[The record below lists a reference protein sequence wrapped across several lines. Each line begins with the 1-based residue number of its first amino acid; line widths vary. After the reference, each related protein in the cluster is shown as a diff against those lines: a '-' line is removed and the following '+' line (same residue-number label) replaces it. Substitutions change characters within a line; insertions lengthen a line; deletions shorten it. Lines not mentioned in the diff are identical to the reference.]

1 LNHCDQISCIMDC
14 SAARFS
20 SLFMVPNTRACVGHV
35 ATQGGLSEFLSI
47 TSRQRSHFCIVPS
60 APNCGT
66 SNGHA
71 SRHSWHP
78 EQASLSTTTIPS
90 SGRFLMA
97 SSGHTSMH
105 AGSAQ
110 CMQPI
115 EADVLFTL
123 GYVPCQML
131 STRLHFTP
139 GSTPLQLLQA
149 ISHPWHW
156 THLSFRNRMPYSE
169 DILLIPFLREYTCLP
184 KSEAPHV
191 FIQSS
196 AFRTC
201 TRV

>member
-1 LNHCDQISCIMDC
+1 MDC

-20 SLFMVPNTRACVGHV
+20 SVFMTPNMRACVGHV
-35 ATQGGLSEFLSI
+35 VTQGGPSESLSI
-47 TSRQRSHFCIVPS
+47 TSRQRSHFCIIPS

-66 SNGHA
+66 SKGHA
-71 SRHSWHP
+71 SKQVWHP

-110 CMQPI
+110 CMHPM
-115 EADVLFTL
+115 EADVLLTF

-131 STRLHFTP
+131 SIRLHRTP
-139 GSTPLQLLQA
+139 NSTPRQLLHA
-149 ISHPWHW
+149 TSHPWHW
-156 THLSFRNRMPYSE
+156 THLSFRNTMPYSV
-169 DILLIPFLREYTCLP
+169 DIPLIPFLRECHCFT

-191 FIQSS
+191 SNFSIQGS